1 LVKFTSSTEIGDT
14 NISDDGTLVSINSD
28 TQVNGALTISGETLS
43 TFVNKSTTS
52 TNGTNVVSSDATGSY
67 TAAFYNYTISKGSNA
82 RSGQISSVW
91 NGSSIVYNETSTVD
105 IGSTNGAYFTV
116 SLGSGNVQLNF
127 TSDGG
132 WAFKTS
138 TTLL

>member
-1 LVKFTSSTEIGDT
+1 VST
-14 NISDDGTLVSINSD
+14 
-28 TQVNGALTISGETLS
+28 
-43 TFVNKSTTS
+43 
-52 TNGTNVVSSDATGSY
+52 DATGSY
-67 TAAFYNYTISKGSNA
+67 TAAFYNYTISKGGNA

-91 NGSSIVYNETSTVD
+91 NGSSVVYNETSTVD

-116 SLGSGNVQLNF
+116 SLSGGGDVQLNF

-132 WAFKTS
+132 WVFKTS